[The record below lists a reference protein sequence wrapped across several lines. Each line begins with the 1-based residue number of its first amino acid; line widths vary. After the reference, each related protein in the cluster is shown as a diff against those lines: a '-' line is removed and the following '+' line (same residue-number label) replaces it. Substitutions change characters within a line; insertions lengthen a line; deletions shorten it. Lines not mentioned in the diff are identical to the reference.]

1 VGAVEGSMRNLGQ
14 NKIRSYFDISL
25 LEVISL
31 ISSTSFISDSS
42 MILLSSVF
50 GSFSS
55 MLFSSFISLLL
66 SLALSSIEVSPL
78 LFDKLL
84 LSLLGF
90 ISF

>member
-84 LSLLGF
+84 LS
-90 ISF
+90 